1 MSELRSSTETTEPA
15 TTDALAHTEADPGA
29 GYDGHRVA
37 QAAEDRLPLR
47 QDAQTAWDAD
57 PGYDEADPDADYDGD
72 LEALMADD
80 RLPPRQAPGTASWD
94 DDPCYDEAGLAA
106 EHDGDPDAL
115 TADGHATATGE
126 EHAPDGGEGDQAAP
140 DDDPPATA
148 GPGDPPAE
156 ASSTSTEAAPG
167 QDDGN
172 VTAAE
177 SSPAGASAA
186 TGSVADAGTGEQPGE
201 ASQAGQGDALSGQA
215 AQRDAGNYSHDTAGA
230 IDEQADPAGAGLAVD
245 EPALAPQVQACAD
258 STSAQTHRT
267 DATEGGTEEAAA
279 ADASAMTQEDQ
290 PAGQGPVPDAGPG
303 QQDAARTDTRPDQ
316 GDGEQLWAAVEQ
328 RLQALESD
336 RDQQRKENSELRQEV
351 SELKADRDASEA
363 RHQAEI
369 DSIKAEYEAR
379 ISDLEATAAA
389 GQQEQQNPV
398 GGPPDSGAQLGVPG
412 SRDVTRPGEHR
423 DAPVTGDGT
432 GDDAGLADA
441 DAFDKSLTSGP
452 DDTKVVPGRPIFSPE
467 DVEFAKSTVEL
478 LQSAGFS
485 LPGTDLILGGDS
497 TRRALEKM
505 PPEHQLKAVRLA
517 EAAGTLSGGM
527 SPGTAVLALAASV
540 VAPGMFAKARDV
552 IHKIMRHKD

>member
-1 MSELRSSTETTEPA
+1 MSELRSGTETTEPA
-15 TTDALAHTEADPGA
+15 TTDALAHSEASPGG
-29 GYDGHRVA
+29 GYDGHRAA

-47 QDAQTAWDAD
+47 QDSQTAWDD
-57 PGYDEADPDADYDGD
+57 YPGYDEAGPDADYDGD

-80 RLPPRQAPGTASWD
+80 GLPLRQAPGTASWGD
-94 DDPCYDEAGLAA
+94 GPGYDEAGLGD
-106 EHDGDPDAL
+106 EYDGDLDAL
-115 TADGHATATGE
+115 TADDHATATGE
-126 EHAPDGGEGDQAAP
+126 EHAPDGGESNRAAP
-140 DDDPPATA
+140 DHVSLATA
-148 GPGDPPAE
+148 EPGDPPAE
-156 ASSTSTEAAPG
+156 PPSTSAEAAPG
-167 QDDGN
+167 QEDGN

-177 SSPAGASAA
+177 SSPAGAPAD
-186 TGSVADAGTGEQPGE
+186 TGSVADAGTREQPAE
-201 ASQAGQGDALSGQA
+201 ASQAGQADALPGQA
-215 AQRDAGNYSHDTAGA
+215 AQQDTGNYSRDAAGA
-230 IDEQADPAGAGLAVD
+230 ADEQPGLAGVGPAAD
-245 EPALAPQVQACAD
+245 EPALASQVQASPD
-258 STSAQTHRT
+258 STGAQTHGT
-267 DATEGGTEEAAA
+267 DATEGGTEGAAA

-290 PAGQGPVPDAGPG
+290 PAGQDPAPDASPG
-303 QQDAARTDTRPDQ
+303 QQGAAGTETRPDQ
-316 GDGEQLWAAVEQ
+316 HTDEQLRAAVEQ

-336 RDQQRKENSELRQEV
+336 RDQQRQENSELRQEV

-379 ISDLEATAAA
+379 ISDLETKAAA
-389 GQQEQQNPV
+389 GQQEQQNPA

-423 DAPVTGDGT
+423 DAPVTSDGT

-452 DDTKVVPGRPIFSPE
+452 DHTKVVPGRPIFSPE